1 MSQDDG
7 DPPESPYKVGYRK
20 PPTEHQFKPG
30 HQLSKG
36 RRKGS
41 RNTKALIVEEW
52 HKRQPA
58 FVNGKRKHVSRS
70 LIGARKLTAKGSDG
84 DTKAFELILKAEAEI
99 AEGAAARE
107 IGSRFSEPA
116 DGLAMADIVRRLR
129 ALPHEE
135 TTQVPNA
142 SDGSEE
148 RIARSDEDDSNA
160 ADLPDEK
167 DA

>member
-1 MSQDDG
+1 
-7 DPPESPYKVGYRK
+7 
-20 PPTEHQFKPG
+20 
-30 HQLSKG
+30 
-36 RRKGS
+36 
-41 RNTKALIVEEW
+41 
-52 HKRQPA
+52 
-58 FVNGKRKHVSRS
+58 
-70 LIGARKLTAKGSDG
+70 
-84 DTKAFELILKAEAEI
+84 
-99 AEGAAARE
+99 
-107 IGSRFSEPA
+107 
-116 DGLAMADIVRRLR
+116 MADIVRRLR